1 MTQEEIIKVKL
12 FEIIAN
18 NSRDLCNRGEYMT
31 PLSVAIH
38 VNDVYKYLFE
48 KSMQHKL

>member
-1 MTQEEIIKVKL
+1 MITQEEIIKVKL

-18 NSRDLCNRGEYMT
+18 NSRDLCNRDKYMP
-31 PLSVAIH
+31 PLSVAAH

-48 KSMQHKL
+48 KST